1 MQVRRFGRETY
12 RALLLATVTATAV
25 LSSTARA
32 DITDIDNDSLPQIIV
47 TAQRQETNL
56 QKTPISISVLSSDDL
71 TNRHT
76 VSLES
81 LGDGS
86 IPSLRVAPFFARSSA
101 LTVGMRGIGSL
112 GDANQPARDQAV
124 GVYIDGVYLGRAQ
137 GLGSALFD
145 LERIEV
151 LKGPQGTLFGR
162 NTEGGAISIV
172 TRAPSGEFHTRFT
185 AGYGNYNAHE
195 AAAHIDLPSYG
206 NFALKLDGLLSKR
219 NGTVKNPTNSGQP
232 DFNSYDKRGASLRL
246 RWSPTDTF
254 TADYGFDVSYDGTTP
269 YFVQLESKGSLAL
282 APLLSLQPTR
292 TESAIVGVPMQT
304 SLGQTRGHR
313 LTLDWQAMPGLDI
326 KSISSYRKLSQG
338 QFDNAETFL
347 SAYAPNGNFSR
358 YSIARVHQSQYSEE
372 LHAVGAYDS
381 FNFVVGGFYY
391 HEKAD
396 DNAQTPNTM
405 QWNATGTGYTTLSV
419 DLNRVIYDRASR
431 VQTESYGVFGQG
443 TYTPPMMNGIAHL
456 TAGGRYT
463 HDAKEGFLDQV
474 NGAVPSYVNSSGV
487 TVVGIIPL
495 NASWSR
501 FDPMVNLSV
510 DVAPDVSVYG
520 KWSTGYKAG
529 GANSRSLTYR
539 PFNPET
545 VSMFE
550 AGVKSEFLDKRA
562 RLNVAAF
569 TGNLK
574 NAQVDFNVIIVGNN
588 RGTLETTNAA
598 TGKTK
603 GGEVEFTVVPVNG
616 LTLSANYTYT
626 DVTLSKAFNPFINA
640 QSTIYPLYAPKH
652 AGSIAADYETP
663 MLGATLAAHVDAN
676 FAGRQFT
683 SSTDPTL
690 SDSSSIVNARLAL
703 TDISVSDSGA
713 KVEFALWSRNLLN
726 EQHVFLR
733 NFNASL
739 GTYVIFNEPRTFG
752 FNATVKF

>member
-1 MQVRRFGRETY
+1 MHSRSFGRGTR
-12 RALLLATVTATAV
+12 RALLLATVAATAIV
-25 LSSTARA
+25 STVRA
-32 DITDIDNDSLPQIIV
+32 DDIVIDVDNAELPEVVV
-47 TAQRQETNL
+47 TAQKHESDL
-56 QKTPISISVLSSDDL
+56 QKTPISISVLNSDDL
-71 TNRHT
+71 INRHT
-76 VSLES
+76 VSLQD

-137 GLGSALFD
+137 GLGSALYD
-145 LERIEV
+145 IERIEV

-162 NTEGGAISIV
+162 NTEGGAINIV
-172 TRAPSGEFHTRFT
+172 SRAPSGEFHTRIT

-195 AAAHIDLPSYG
+195 AAVHIDLPSYG

-219 NGTVKNPTNSGQP
+219 GGTVQNPTNSGQP
-232 DFNSYDKRGASLRL
+232 DFNSYDKRGFSARL
-246 RWSPTDTF
+246 KWSPTDTF

-269 YFVQLESKGSLAL
+269 YFVQLETKGALPL
-282 APLLSLQPTR
+282 APFISLQPTR
-292 TESAIVGVPMQT
+292 AESAIVGVPMQT
-304 SLGQTRGHR
+304 SVGQTRGHR
-313 LTLDWQAMPGLDI
+313 LTLDWEATPNIDV
-326 KSISSYRKLSQG
+326 KSITSYRKLSQG
-338 QFDNAETFL
+338 QFDNAETAL
-347 SAYAPNGNFSR
+347 SVYAPNGAFSR
-358 YSIARVHQSQYSEE
+358 YSIARVRQTQYSEE
-372 LHAVGAYDS
+372 LHAVGTYDT
-381 FNFVVGGFYY
+381 FNFVAGGFYY
-391 HEKAD
+391 HEKVD

-405 QWNATGTGYTTLSV
+405 QWNATGTAYTTLSL
-419 DLNRVIYDRASR
+419 DLNRVPYDRASR
-431 VQTESYGVFGQG
+431 AEVESYGVFGQG
-443 TYTPPMMNGIAHL
+443 TWTPPVMNDMAHL
-456 TAGGRYT
+456 TLGGRYT
-463 HDAKEGFLDQV
+463 HDKKEGFLDQV
-474 NGAVPSYVNSSGV
+474 NGAVPSYVANGA
-487 TVVGIIPL
+487 TIVGIIPL
-495 NASWSR
+495 NASWGR
-501 FDPMVNLSV
+501 FDPMVNLAV
-510 DVAPDVSVYG
+510 DVAQDVNVYG

-539 PFNPET
+539 PFGPET

-550 AGVKSEFLDKRA
+550 IGAKSEFWNKSA

-574 NAQVDFNVIIVGNN
+574 NAQVDFNVIIPGNN

-603 GGEVEFTVVPVNG
+603 GFEADFMVAPVEG
-616 LTLSANYTYT
+616 LTLSASYTYT

-652 AGSIAADYETP
+652 AGSVAADYETP
-663 MLGATLAAHVDAN
+663 MLGATLAAHLDGN
-676 FAGRQFT
+676 WAGRYFT

-690 SDSSSIVNARLAL
+690 ADSSFIVNARLAL

-713 KVEFALWSRNLLN
+713 TIELALWSRNLLN
-726 EQHVFLR
+726 EQHMFLR